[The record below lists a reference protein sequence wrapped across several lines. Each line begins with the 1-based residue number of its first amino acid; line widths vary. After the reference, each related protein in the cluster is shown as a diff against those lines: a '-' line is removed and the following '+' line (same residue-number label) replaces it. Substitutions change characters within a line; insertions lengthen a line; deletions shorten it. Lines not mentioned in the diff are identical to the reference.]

1 MKKKELQKYRSQAP
15 AEIAKEIR
23 ELRIKLVSLRSD
35 LAIGKLNS
43 QKDILAAEKS
53 LAQLLTLETEAAKN
67 KS

>member
-1 MKKKELQKYRSQAP
+1 MKKKELQKYRSQTS
-15 AEIAKEIR
+15 AELIKEIR

-43 QKDILAAEKS
+43 QKEIKATEKS
-53 LAQLLTLETEAAKN
+53 LAQLLTLQTVVEKI